1 LRDLDLLFCNPR
13 LIKHTL
19 TKNGASSY
27 RTHSAYRLV
36 ADTHITPSLL
46 LLGLIVS
53 ATAANSMIFFA
64 GTETR
69 ILYSELII
77 IASASIA
84 ALLGVLLAY
93 RQILHN
99 RSHSKMYI
107 CLAIGLVLWLSADII
122 WASYELVFHIAAPIP
137 SLSDILWLAG
147 YPFFAYNLIAT
158 YRQFYNRFDKRILIA
173 SIIGNGIFI
182 AYLISLTIGLLDFSS
197 QGSVLMFAVLIA
209 YPIMNA
215 LLTVPAL
222 PILIGLWKER
232 PWSIPWTLKS
242 LSLFCIVITDSWF
255 AFIILSGLYEQVW
268 LSSMFFGAEYLIL
281 AGGLLWFNKF
291 LAIYKNQ
298 GMASATNTSQD
309 HLKITDGFHNRNNTP
324 NRIQYLQV
332 LVAAILIGGI
342 LSYGFMTSVATES
355 TRYFGPIGGANTI
368 LIGALLPLTGTLSSF
383 GESAEASLTLAVD
396 DVNNQLEKSGSS
408 SRVGLVIEDTKT
420 DPNVA
425 REKLKDLASKG
436 IRIVIGPST
445 SANVAAVK
453 EYADENGI
461 LIVSSSS
468 TAPSLAIPNDN
479 VFRFVPDD
487 THQAEALA
495 KRMWDEGTRV
505 VIPIWRTDVFG
516 NNLQSLLK
524 EKFEKLGGKMLD
536 GVGYDPPVGNFAASL
551 HRINFIVWEQE
562 LRALTSKVNDAVS
575 QYGADKIGV
584 YIVAFDEIVPIMIQ
598 ANRHQELQSVR
609 WYGSDGSAQ
618 NQGLIKNIEAA
629 EFAVK
634 TNFLNPIYRVEAS
647 DSFKRLEERIV
658 EEIDRVPRS
667 YAEIAYDEFWVAAL
681 TLKNY
686 AGKQQDDI
694 GSLREAFINTT
705 NFYIGVTGRTE
716 LNDAGDRENGSYDFW
731 AVRTSSIN
739 VESKRSFEWTNV
751 AAYPI
756 ATEN

>member
-1 LRDLDLLFCNPR
+1 MVQV
-13 LIKHTL
+13 
-19 TKNGASSY
+19 SY
-27 RTHSAYRLV
+27 RTHPAYTLV
-36 ADTHITPSLL
+36 AESHITPSLL

-84 ALLGVLLAY
+84 ALLGILLAY

-122 WASYELVFHIAAPIP
+122 WASYELVFHVAAPIP

-147 YPFFAYNLIAT
+147 YPFLAYNLIAT

-182 AYLISLTIGLLDFSS
+182 AYLISLTIGLSDFSS
-197 QGSVLMFAVLIA
+197 QGSVSMFAVLIA

-215 LLTVPAL
+215 LLTIPAL
-222 PILIGLWKER
+222 SILIGLWKER
-232 PWSIPWTLKS
+232 PWSIPWTFKS

-298 GMASATNTSQD
+298 GTASATNTSQD
-309 HLKITDGFHNRNNTP
+309 HLKITDGFHNRNNAP

-355 TRYFGPIGGANTI
+355 TRYFGPVEGENTI
-368 LIGALLPLTGTLSSF
+368 LIGALLPLTGTSSST
-383 GESAEASLTLAVD
+383 GEEAEASLTLAVD
-396 DVNNQLEKSGSS
+396 DVNNQLAKSGSS

-425 REKLKDLASKG
+425 REKVMDLASKG

-445 SANVAAVK
+445 SAAVAAVK

-468 TAPSLAIPNDN
+468 TAPFLSIPNDN
-479 VFRFVPDD
+479 VIRFVPDD
-487 THQAEALA
+487 TYQAEVLA
-495 KRMWDEGTRV
+495 KKMWDEGTRV
-505 VIPIWRTDVFG
+505 AIPIWRTDVFG

-524 EKFEKLGGKMLD
+524 EKFQKLGGKILD

-562 LRALTSKVNDAVS
+562 LKSLTSKVNDAVK
-575 QYGADKIGV
+575 QYGADNVGV
-584 YIVAFDEIVPIMIQ
+584 YIVAYDEIVPIMIQ

-618 NQGLIKNIEAA
+618 NEGLLKNIEAA

-634 TNFLNPIYRVEAS
+634 TNFLNPIYGLDAT
-647 DSFKRLEERIV
+647 DGFKKLETRILEEIHRA
-658 EEIDRVPRS
+658 PTS
-667 YAEIAYDEFWVAAL
+667 YAQVAYDAFWVAAL
-681 TLKNY
+681 TLNNY
-686 AGKQQDDI
+686 NGTQQDDF
-694 GSLREAFINTT
+694 GSLRQTFINTA

-716 LNDAGDRENGSYDFW
+716 LNDAGDRKNGSYDFW
-731 AVRTSSIN
+731 AVRPVYQDVN
-739 VESKRSFEWTNV
+739 NKGSFEWTNLAV
-751 AAYPI
+751 YPI
-756 ATEN
+756 GTDNS

>member
-1 LRDLDLLFCNPR
+1 MAQ
-13 LIKHTL
+13 KT
-19 TKNGASSY
+19 ASY
-27 RTHSAYRLV
+27 
-36 ADTHITPSLL
+36 ITPSLL
-46 LLGLIVS
+46 LLGLIVA
-53 ATAANSMIFFA
+53 ATAANSIIFFA
-64 GTETR
+64 GTEAR
-69 ILYSELII
+69 VVYSELII

-107 CLAIGLVLWLSADII
+107 SLAIGLVLWLCADII
-122 WASYELVFHIAAPIP
+122 WASYELVFHVVASIP

-158 YRQFYNRFDKRILIA
+158 YKLFYNRFDKRVLLA
-173 SIIGNGIFI
+173 TIIGNVIFI
-182 AYLISLTIGLLDFSS
+182 AYLIYLTIGISDFSS
-197 QGSVLMFAVLIA
+197 QAGVSMFAVLIA

-215 LLTVPAL
+215 LLTIPAL
-222 PILIGLWKER
+222 PIMLGLWKER
-232 PWSIPWTLKS
+232 PWSIPWTFKS

-291 LAIYKNQ
+291 LAIYKNHDT
-298 GMASATNTSQD
+298 ASANNTSSD
-309 HLKITDGFHNRNNTP
+309 HLKTTDGFHNRNNTP
-324 NRIQYLQV
+324 NRIRYLQV
-332 LVAAILIGGI
+332 FVAVILVGGI
-342 LSYGFMTSVATES
+342 LSYGFITSGATES
-355 TRYFGPIGGANTI
+355 TRYFGPVEGANTI
-368 LIGALLPLTGTLSSF
+368 LIGALLPLSGTLSSF
-383 GESAEASLTLAVD
+383 GESAEASLRLAVD
-396 DVNNQLEKSGSS
+396 DVNNQLAKSGSS

-425 REKLKDLASKG
+425 REKLMDLASKG

-445 SANVAAVK
+445 SAAVAAVK

-487 THQAEALA
+487 TYQAEALA
-495 KRMWDEGTRV
+495 KKMWDEGTRV

-524 EKFEKLGGKMLD
+524 EKFEKLGGKVVD
-536 GVGYDPPVGNFAASL
+536 GIGYDPPVGNFAASL

-562 LRALTSKVNDAVS
+562 LRSLTQKVNDAVK
-575 QYGADKIGV
+575 QYGADKVGV

-598 ANRHQELQSVR
+598 ANRHEALQSVR
-609 WYGSDGSAQ
+609 WYGSDGSVQ
-618 NQGLIKNIEAA
+618 HEGLIKNIEAA

-634 TNFLNPIYRVEAS
+634 TNFLSPIYGVEAS
-647 DSFKRLEERIV
+647 DSFKELEERIV

-667 YAEIAYDEFWVAAL
+667 YAEVIYDEFWVAAL
-681 TLKNY
+681 TLSNY
-686 AGKQQDDI
+686 NGTHKDDI

-705 NFYIGVTGRTE
+705 NSYIGVTGRTE
-716 LNDAGDRENGSYDFW
+716 LNDAGDKKYGSYDFW
-731 AVRTSSIN
+731 AIRPL
-739 VESKRSFEWTNV
+739 SKDVNNKGSFEWTNV

-756 ATEN
+756 GIGN

>member
-1 LRDLDLLFCNPR
+1 
-13 LIKHTL
+13 
-19 TKNGASSY
+19 
-27 RTHSAYRLV
+27 V
-36 ADTHITPSLL
+36 AQTYITPSLL

-69 ILYSELII
+69 IVYSELII

-84 ALLGVLLAY
+84 AFLGILLAY

-99 RSHSKMYI
+99 RSHSKAYI
-107 CLAIGLVLWLSADII
+107 SLAVGLVLWLGADII
-122 WASYELVFHIAAPIP
+122 WASYELVFHVAAPIP

-147 YPFFAYNLIAT
+147 YPFLAYNLIAT
-158 YRQFYNRFDKRILIA
+158 YKQFHNKFNKRVLLA
-173 SIIGNGIFI
+173 SVIGNIIFVV
-182 AYLISLTIGLLDFSS
+182 YLISLTIGLLDLSS
-197 QGSVLMFAVLIA
+197 QGSVSLFTILVA

-215 LLTVPAL
+215 LLTIPAL
-222 PILIGLWKER
+222 PILLGLWKER
-232 PWSIPWTLKS
+232 PWSIPWTFKS

-291 LAIYKNQ
+291 LAIYKIQ
-298 GMASATNTSQD
+298 GTASGTNTSQD

-355 TRYFGPIGGANTI
+355 TRYFGPIEGENII

-396 DVNNQLEKSGSS
+396 DVNNQLAKSGSS
-408 SRVGLVIEDTKT
+408 SRVGLVIEDTRT

-425 REKLKDLASKG
+425 REKLMDLASKG

-445 SANVAAVK
+445 SAAVAAVK

-495 KRMWDEGTRV
+495 KQMWNEGTRV

-524 EKFEKLGGKMLD
+524 EKFEKLGGKVVD
-536 GVGYDPPVGNFAASL
+536 GIGYDPPVGNFAASL
-551 HRINFIVWEQE
+551 HRINFVVWEQE
-562 LRALTSKVNDAVS
+562 LRSLTSKVNDALS
-575 QYGADKIGV
+575 QYGADKVGV

-618 NQGLIKNIEAA
+618 HEGLIKNIEAA

-634 TNFLNPIYRVEAS
+634 TNFLNPIYRVEGS
-647 DSFKRLEERIV
+647 DSFKKLEERIV

-667 YAEIAYDEFWVAAL
+667 YAEVAYDEFWVAAL

-686 AGKQQDDI
+686 VGTQQDDI
-694 GSLREAFINTT
+694 DSLREAFINTA

-716 LNDAGDRENGSYDFW
+716 LNDAGDRKNGSYDFW
-731 AVRTSSIN
+731 AIRPL
-739 VESKRSFEWTNV
+739 SKDVKSKGSFEWTHV
-751 AAYPI
+751 AANPI
-756 ATEN
+756 GIDK

>member
-1 LRDLDLLFCNPR
+1 M
-13 LIKHTL
+13 I
-19 TKNGASSY
+19 
-27 RTHSAYRLV
+27 V
-36 ADTHITPSLL
+36 AQTHITLSLL

-53 ATAANSMIFFA
+53 ATAANSLIFFA

-69 ILYSELII
+69 IVYSELII
-77 IASASIA
+77 IASVAIA
-84 ALLGVLLAY
+84 ASLGILLAY

-99 RSHSKMYI
+99 RSHAGLYI
-107 CLAIGLVLWLSADII
+107 SLAIGLVLWLCADII
-122 WASYELVFHIAAPIP
+122 WASYELVFHVAAPIP

-147 YPFFAYNLIAT
+147 YPFLAYNLIAT
-158 YRQFYNRFDKRILIA
+158 YRQFQNKFNKRVLLA
-173 SIIGNGIFI
+173 SAIGNIIFV
-182 AYLISLTIGLLDFSS
+182 AYLISITISLSDFSS
-197 QGSVLMFAVLIA
+197 QGSVSLFAVLIA
-209 YPIMNA
+209 YPVMNA
-215 LLTVPAL
+215 LMTIPAL

-232 PWSIPWTLKS
+232 PWSIPWTFKS

-268 LSSMFFGAEYLIL
+268 LSSMFFAAEYLIL

-298 GMASATNTSQD
+298 GTASATNTSQD
-309 HLKITDGFHNRNNTP
+309 HLKITDSFQNRRNNTP

-332 LVAAILIGGI
+332 IVAAILIGGI

-355 TRYFGPIGGANTI
+355 TRYFGPVEGENTI

-396 DVNNQLEKSGSS
+396 DVNNQLAKAGSS

-420 DPNVA
+420 DPEIA
-425 REKLKDLASKG
+425 LEKLKYLKSQG
-436 IRIVIGPST
+436 VQIVIGPAT
-445 SANVAAVK
+445 SANVAAVRD
-453 EYADENGI
+453 YADQNGI
-461 LIVSSSS
+461 LIISSSS
-468 TAPSLAIPNDN
+468 TAPALAIPNDN

-495 KRMWDEGTRV
+495 KQMWDEGTRV

-524 EKFEKLGGKMLD
+524 EKFEKLGGKVVD
-536 GVGYDPPVGNFAASL
+536 GIGYDPPVGNFAASL

-562 LRALTSKVNDAVS
+562 LRSLTPKVNDAVK
-575 QYGADKIGV
+575 QYGADKVGV

-618 NQGLIKNIEAA
+618 HEGLIKNIEAE

-634 TNFLNPIYRVEAS
+634 TNFLNPIYRVDAT
-647 DSFKRLEERIV
+647 DSFKELEARIV
-658 EEIDRVPRS
+658 EEIGRVPRS
-667 YAEIAYDEFWVAAL
+667 YAEVTYDEFWVAAL
-681 TLKNY
+681 TLTNH
-686 AGKQQDDI
+686 AGTQEDDI
-694 GSLREAFINTT
+694 DSLREAFINTA
-705 NFYIGVTGRTE
+705 NSYIGVTGRTE
-716 LNDAGDRENGSYDFW
+716 LNDAGDRKYGSYDFW
-731 AVRTSSIN
+731 AIRPL
-739 VESKRSFEWTNV
+739 SKDIENKGSFEWTNV
-751 AAYPI
+751 AAKTPL
-756 ATEN
+756 A

>member
-1 LRDLDLLFCNPR
+1 
-13 LIKHTL
+13 
-19 TKNGASSY
+19 
-27 RTHSAYRLV
+27 V
-36 ADTHITPSLL
+36 AETHITPSLL

-69 ILYSELII
+69 IVYSELII

-107 CLAIGLVLWLSADII
+107 SLAIGLVLWLCADII
-122 WASYELVFHIAAPIP
+122 WASYELVFHVAAPIP

-147 YPFFAYNLIAT
+147 YPFFAYNLVAT
-158 YRQFYNRFDKRILIA
+158 YRQFYNRFDKRVLLA
-173 SIIGNGIFI
+173 SIIGNVIFI
-182 AYLISLTIGLLDFSS
+182 GYLISLTIGISDFSS
-197 QGSVLMFAVLIA
+197 QGGVSMFAVLIA

-215 LLTVPAL
+215 LLTIPAL
-222 PILIGLWKER
+222 PILIGLWSER
-232 PWSIPWTLKS
+232 PWSIPWTFKS

-255 AFIILSGLYEQVW
+255 AIIILSGLYEQVW

-298 GMASATNTSQD
+298 GTASATNTTSQD
-309 HLKITDGFHNRNNTP
+309 YSKITNGLGNRNNTP
-324 NRIQYLQV
+324 NRIRYLQV
-332 LVAAILIGGI
+332 LVAVILVGGI
-342 LSYGFMTSVATES
+342 LSYGFIASGATES
-355 TRYFGPIGGANTI
+355 TRYFGPVEGANTI

-383 GESAEASLTLAVD
+383 GESAEASLRLAVD
-396 DVNNQLEKSGSS
+396 DVNNQLAKSGSS

-425 REKLKDLASKG
+425 REKLMDLASKG
-436 IRIVIGPST
+436 IRIVIGPAT

-495 KRMWDEGTRV
+495 KKMWDEGTRV

-524 EKFEKLGGKMLD
+524 EKFEKLGGKVVD
-536 GVGYDPPVGNFAASL
+536 GIGYDPPVGNFAASL

-562 LRALTSKVNDAVS
+562 LRSLTQKVNDAVK
-575 QYGADKIGV
+575 QYGADKVGV

-598 ANRHQELQSVR
+598 ANRHEALQSVR
-609 WYGSDGSAQ
+609 WYGSDGSVQ
-618 NQGLIKNIEAA
+618 HEGLIKNIEAA

-634 TNFLNPIYRVEAS
+634 TNFLSPIYGVEAS
-647 DSFKRLEERIV
+647 DSFKELEERIV

-667 YAEIAYDEFWVAAL
+667 YAEVIYDEFWVAAL
-681 TLKNY
+681 TLSNY
-686 AGKQQDDI
+686 NGTHKDDI

-705 NFYIGVTGRTE
+705 NSYIGVTGRTE
-716 LNDAGDRENGSYDFW
+716 LNDAGDKKYGSYDFW
-731 AVRTSSIN
+731 AIRPL
-739 VESKRSFEWTNV
+739 SKDVNNKGSFEWTNV

-756 ATEN
+756 GIGN

>member
-1 LRDLDLLFCNPR
+1 V
-13 LIKHTL
+13 
-19 TKNGASSY
+19 
-27 RTHSAYRLV
+27 V
-36 ADTHITPSLL
+36 AQTHITPSLL

-69 ILYSELII
+69 IVYSELII

-84 ALLGVLLAY
+84 AFLGLLLAY
-93 RQILHN
+93 RQIQHN
-99 RSHSKMYI
+99 RSHSKAYI
-107 CLAIGLVLWLSADII
+107 SLAVGLVLWLGADVI
-122 WASYELVFHIAAPIP
+122 WASYELVFHVAAPIP

-147 YPFFAYNLIAT
+147 YPFLAYNLIST
-158 YRQFYNRFDKRILIA
+158 YRQFHNKFNKRVLLA
-173 SIIGNGIFI
+173 SIIGNIVFV
-182 AYLISLTIGLLDFSS
+182 AYLISLTIGLTDFSS
-197 QGSVLMFAVLIA
+197 RGSVLMFTILIA

-215 LLTVPAL
+215 LLTIPAL
-222 PILIGLWKER
+222 PILLGLWKER
-232 PWSIPWTLKS
+232 PWSIPWTFKS
-242 LSLFCIVITDSWF
+242 LSLFCIVVTDSWF

-291 LAIYKNQ
+291 LTIYKNQ
-298 GMASATNTSQD
+298 DTASATTPSQN
-309 HLKITDGFHNRNNTP
+309 HLKITDSFHNRNNTP

-332 LVAAILIGGI
+332 LVAAVLIGGI

-355 TRYFGPIGGANTI
+355 TRYFGPTEGENTI
-368 LIGALLPLTGTLSSF
+368 LIGALLPLSGTLSSF
-383 GESAEASLTLAVD
+383 GDSAEASLTLAVD
-396 DVNNQLEKSGSS
+396 DVNNQLAKSGSS
-408 SRVGLVIEDTKT
+408 SRVRLIIEDTKT

-425 REKLKDLASKG
+425 REKLMDLASQG

-445 SANVAAVK
+445 SAAVAAVK
-453 EYADENGI
+453 EYADQNGI

-495 KRMWDEGTRV
+495 KQMWNEGTRV
-505 VIPIWRTDVFG
+505 IIPIWRTDVFG

-562 LRALTSKVNDAVS
+562 LRSLTSKVSDAVS
-575 QYGADKIGV
+575 QYGADKVGV

-618 NQGLIKNIEAA
+618 HEGLIKNIEAA

-647 DSFKRLEERIV
+647 DSFKKLEERII
-658 EEIDRVPRS
+658 EEIDRAPRS
-667 YAEIAYDEFWVAAL
+667 YAEVAYDEFWVAAL

-686 AGKQQDDI
+686 VGTQQDDI
-694 GSLREAFINTT
+694 DSLREAFINTA

-716 LNDAGDRENGSYDFW
+716 LNDAGDRKNGSYDFW
-731 AVRTSSIN
+731 TIRPL
-739 VESKRSFEWTNV
+739 SKDVKNKGSFEWTHV
-751 AAYPI
+751 AANPI
-756 ATEN
+756 GVDK

>member
-1 LRDLDLLFCNPR
+1 
-13 LIKHTL
+13 
-19 TKNGASSY
+19 
-27 RTHSAYRLV
+27 V
-36 ADTHITPSLL
+36 AETHITPSLL

-69 ILYSELII
+69 IVYSELII

-107 CLAIGLVLWLSADII
+107 SLAIGLVLWLCADII
-122 WASYELVFHIAAPIP
+122 WASYELVFHVAAPIP

-147 YPFFAYNLIAT
+147 YPFFAYNLVAT
-158 YRQFYNRFDKRILIA
+158 YRQFYNRFDKRVLLA
-173 SIIGNGIFI
+173 SIIGNVIFI
-182 AYLISLTIGLLDFSS
+182 GYLISLTIGISDFSS
-197 QGSVLMFAVLIA
+197 QGGVSMFAVLIA

-215 LLTVPAL
+215 LLTIPAL
-222 PILIGLWKER
+222 PILIGLWSER
-232 PWSIPWTLKS
+232 PWSIPWTFKS

-255 AFIILSGLYEQVW
+255 AIIILSGLYEQVW

-298 GMASATNTSQD
+298 GTASATNTTSQD
-309 HLKITDGFHNRNNTP
+309 YSKITNGLGNRNNTP
-324 NRIQYLQV
+324 NRTRYLQV
-332 LVAAILIGGI
+332 LVAVILVGGI
-342 LSYGFMTSVATES
+342 LSYGFITSGATES
-355 TRYFGPIGGANTI
+355 TRYFGPVEGANTI

-383 GESAEASLTLAVD
+383 GESAEASLRLAVD
-396 DVNNQLEKSGSS
+396 DVNNQLAKSGSS

-425 REKLKDLASKG
+425 REKIMDLASKG
-436 IRIVIGPST
+436 IRIVIGPAT

-495 KRMWDEGTRV
+495 KKMWDEGTRV

-524 EKFEKLGGKMLD
+524 EKFEKLGGKVVD
-536 GVGYDPPVGNFAASL
+536 GIGYDPPVGNFAASL

-562 LRALTSKVNDAVS
+562 LRSLTQKVNDAVK
-575 QYGADKIGV
+575 QYGADKVGV

-598 ANRHQELQSVR
+598 ANRHEALQSVR
-609 WYGSDGSAQ
+609 WYGSDGSVQ
-618 NQGLIKNIEAA
+618 HEGLIKNIEAA

-634 TNFLNPIYRVEAS
+634 TNFLSPIYGVEAS
-647 DSFKRLEERIV
+647 DSFKELEERIV

-667 YAEIAYDEFWVAAL
+667 YAEVIYDEFWVAAL
-681 TLKNY
+681 TLSNY
-686 AGKQQDDI
+686 NGTHKDDI

-705 NFYIGVTGRTE
+705 NSYIGVTGRTE
-716 LNDAGDRENGSYDFW
+716 LNDAGDKKYGSYDFW
-731 AVRTSSIN
+731 AIRPL
-739 VESKRSFEWTNV
+739 SKDVNNKGSFEWTNV

-756 ATEN
+756 GIGN

>member
-1 LRDLDLLFCNPR
+1 
-13 LIKHTL
+13 
-19 TKNGASSY
+19 
-27 RTHSAYRLV
+27 V

-69 ILYSELII
+69 IVYSELII

-107 CLAIGLVLWLSADII
+107 SLAIGLVLWLCADII
-122 WASYELVFHIAAPIP
+122 WASYELVFHVAAPIP

-147 YPFFAYNLIAT
+147 YPFFAYNLVAT
-158 YRQFYNRFDKRILIA
+158 YRQFYNRIDKRVLLA
-173 SIIGNGIFI
+173 SIIGNVIFI
-182 AYLISLTIGLLDFSS
+182 GYLISLTIGISDFSS
-197 QGSVLMFAVLIA
+197 QGGVSMFAVLIA

-215 LLTVPAL
+215 LLTIPAL
-222 PILIGLWKER
+222 PILIGLWSER
-232 PWSIPWTLKS
+232 PWSIPWTFKS

-255 AFIILSGLYEQVW
+255 AIIILSGLYEQVW

-298 GMASATNTSQD
+298 GTASATNTTSQD
-309 HLKITDGFHNRNNTP
+309 YSKITNGLGNRNNTP
-324 NRIQYLQV
+324 NRIRYLQV
-332 LVAAILIGGI
+332 LVAVILVGGI
-342 LSYGFMTSVATES
+342 LSYGFIASGATES
-355 TRYFGPIGGANTI
+355 TRYFGPVEGANTI

-383 GESAEASLTLAVD
+383 GESAEASLRLAVD
-396 DVNNQLEKSGSS
+396 DVNNQLAKSGSS

-425 REKLKDLASKG
+425 REKLMDLASKG
-436 IRIVIGPST
+436 IRIVIGPAT

-495 KRMWDEGTRV
+495 KKMWDEGTRV

-524 EKFEKLGGKMLD
+524 EKFEKLGGKVVD
-536 GVGYDPPVGNFAASL
+536 GIGYDPPVGNFAASL

-562 LRALTSKVNDAVS
+562 LRSLTQKVNDAVK
-575 QYGADKIGV
+575 QYGADKVGV

-598 ANRHQELQSVR
+598 ANRHEALQSVR
-609 WYGSDGSAQ
+609 WYGSDGSVQ
-618 NQGLIKNIEAA
+618 HEGLIKNIEAA

-634 TNFLNPIYRVEAS
+634 TNFLSPIYGVEAS
-647 DSFKRLEERIV
+647 DSFKELEERIV

-667 YAEIAYDEFWVAAL
+667 YAEVIYDEFWVAAL
-681 TLKNY
+681 TLSNY
-686 AGKQQDDI
+686 NGTHKDDI

-705 NFYIGVTGRTE
+705 NSYIGVTGRTE
-716 LNDAGDRENGSYDFW
+716 LDDAGDKEYGSYDFW
-731 AVRTSSIN
+731 AIRPL
-739 VESKRSFEWTNV
+739 SKDVNNKGSFEWTNV

-756 ATEN
+756 GIGN

>member
-1 LRDLDLLFCNPR
+1 
-13 LIKHTL
+13 
-19 TKNGASSY
+19 
-27 RTHSAYRLV
+27 V
-36 ADTHITPSLL
+36 AQTHITPSLL

-69 ILYSELII
+69 IVYSELII

-107 CLAIGLVLWLSADII
+107 SLAIGLVLWLCADII
-122 WASYELVFHIAAPIP
+122 WASYELVFHVAAPIP

-147 YPFFAYNLIAT
+147 YPFFAYNLVAT
-158 YRQFYNRFDKRILIA
+158 YRQFYNRFDKRVLLA
-173 SIIGNGIFI
+173 SIIGNVIFI
-182 AYLISLTIGLLDFSS
+182 GYLISLTIGISDFSS
-197 QGSVLMFAVLIA
+197 QGGVSMFAVLIA

-215 LLTVPAL
+215 LLTIPAL
-222 PILIGLWKER
+222 PILIGLWSER
-232 PWSIPWTLKS
+232 PWSIPWTFKS

-255 AFIILSGLYEQVW
+255 AIIILSGLYEQVW

-298 GMASATNTSQD
+298 GTASATNTTSQD
-309 HLKITDGFHNRNNTP
+309 YSKITNGLGNRNNTP
-324 NRIQYLQV
+324 NRIRYLQV
-332 LVAAILIGGI
+332 LVAVILVGGI
-342 LSYGFMTSVATES
+342 LSYGFITSGATES
-355 TRYFGPIGGANTI
+355 TRYFGPVEGANTI
-368 LIGALLPLTGTLSSF
+368 LIGALLPLSGTLSSF
-383 GESAEASLTLAVD
+383 GESAEASLRLAVD
-396 DVNNQLEKSGSS
+396 DVNNQLAKSGSS

-425 REKLKDLASKG
+425 REKLMDLASKG

-445 SANVAAVK
+445 SAAVAAVK

-487 THQAEALA
+487 TYQAEALA
-495 KRMWDEGTRV
+495 KKMWDEGTRV

-524 EKFEKLGGKMLD
+524 EKFEKLGGKVVD
-536 GVGYDPPVGNFAASL
+536 GIGYDPPVGDFAASL

-562 LRALTSKVNDAVS
+562 LSSLTSKVNDAVS
-575 QYGADKIGV
+575 QYGVDKVGV
-584 YIVAFDEIVPIMIQ
+584 YIVAYDEIVPIMIQ

-618 NQGLIKNIEAA
+618 LEGLIKNVEAA

-647 DSFKRLEERIV
+647 DSFKELEERIV
-658 EEIDRVPRS
+658 EEIGRVPRS
-667 YAEIAYDEFWVAAL
+667 YAEVAYDEFWVAAL
-681 TLKNY
+681 TLNNY
-686 AGKQQDDI
+686 TGTEQDDI
-694 GSLREAFINTT
+694 TSLREAFINTANLYT
-705 NFYIGVTGRTE
+705 GVTGRTE
-716 LNDAGDRENGSYDFW
+716 LNDAGDRKYAPYDFW
-731 AVRTSSIN
+731 AVQPAHNKGTN
-739 VESKRSFEWTNV
+739 TGSFEWTNV
-751 AAYPI
+751 AAYPNSM
-756 ATEN
+756 EN

>member
-1 LRDLDLLFCNPR
+1 
-13 LIKHTL
+13 
-19 TKNGASSY
+19 
-27 RTHSAYRLV
+27 V
-36 ADTHITPSLL
+36 AETHITPSLL

-69 ILYSELII
+69 IVYSELII

-107 CLAIGLVLWLSADII
+107 SLAIGLVLWLCADII
-122 WASYELVFHIAAPIP
+122 WASYELVFHVAAPIP

-147 YPFFAYNLIAT
+147 YPFFAYNLVAT
-158 YRQFYNRFDKRILIA
+158 YRQFYNRIDKRVLLA
-173 SIIGNGIFI
+173 SIIGNVIFI
-182 AYLISLTIGLLDFSS
+182 GYLISLTIGISDFSS
-197 QGSVLMFAVLIA
+197 QGGVSMFAVLIA

-215 LLTVPAL
+215 LLTIPAL
-222 PILIGLWKER
+222 PILIGLWSER
-232 PWSIPWTLKS
+232 PWSIPWTFKS

-255 AFIILSGLYEQVW
+255 AIIILSGLYEQVW

-298 GMASATNTSQD
+298 GTASATNTTSQD
-309 HLKITDGFHNRNNTP
+309 YSKITNGLGNRNNTP
-324 NRIQYLQV
+324 NRIRYLQV
-332 LVAAILIGGI
+332 LVAVILVGGI
-342 LSYGFMTSVATES
+342 LSYGFIASGATES
-355 TRYFGPIGGANTI
+355 TRYFGPVEGANTI

-383 GESAEASLTLAVD
+383 GESAEASLRLAVD
-396 DVNNQLEKSGSS
+396 DVNNQLAKSGSS

-425 REKLKDLASKG
+425 REKLMDLASKG
-436 IRIVIGPST
+436 IRIVIGPAT

-453 EYADENGI
+453 EYADKNGI

-495 KRMWDEGTRV
+495 KKMWDEGTRV

-524 EKFEKLGGKMLD
+524 EKFEKLGGKVVD
-536 GVGYDPPVGNFAASL
+536 GIGYDPPVGNFAASL

-562 LRALTSKVNDAVS
+562 LRSLTQKVNDAVK
-575 QYGADKIGV
+575 QYGADKVGV

-598 ANRHQELQSVR
+598 ANRHEALQSVR
-609 WYGSDGSAQ
+609 WYGSDGSVQ
-618 NQGLIKNIEAA
+618 HEGLIKNIEAA

-634 TNFLNPIYRVEAS
+634 TNFLSPIYGVEAS
-647 DSFKRLEERIV
+647 DSFKELEERIV

-667 YAEIAYDEFWVAAL
+667 YAEVIYDEFWVAAL
-681 TLKNY
+681 TLSNY
-686 AGKQQDDI
+686 NGTHKDDI

-705 NFYIGVTGRTE
+705 NSYIGVTGRTE
-716 LNDAGDRENGSYDFW
+716 LNDAGDKEYGSYDFW
-731 AVRTSSIN
+731 AIRPL
-739 VESKRSFEWTNV
+739 SKDVNNKGSFEWTNV

-756 ATEN
+756 GIGN

>member
-1 LRDLDLLFCNPR
+1 
-13 LIKHTL
+13 
-19 TKNGASSY
+19 
-27 RTHSAYRLV
+27 V
-36 ADTHITPSLL
+36 AETHITPSLL

-53 ATAANSMIFFA
+53 ATAANSMIFFS

-107 CLAIGLVLWLSADII
+107 SLAIGLVLWLSADII
-122 WASYELVFHIAAPIP
+122 WASYELVFHVAAPIP

-158 YRQFYNRFDKRILIA
+158 YRQFYNRFDKRVLLA
-173 SIIGNGIFI
+173 SIIGNVIFI
-182 AYLISLTIGLLDFSS
+182 GYLISLTIGISDFSS
-197 QGSVLMFAVLIA
+197 QGGVSMFAILIA

-215 LLTVPAL
+215 LLTIPAL
-222 PILIGLWKER
+222 PILLGLWKER
-232 PWSIPWTLKS
+232 PWSIPWTFKS

-255 AFIILSGLYEQVW
+255 AFIIISGLYEQVW

-298 GMASATNTSQD
+298 GTASATNTTSQD
-309 HLKITDGFHNRNNTP
+309 YSKITDGLGNRNNTP
-324 NRIQYLQV
+324 NRIRYLQV
-332 LVAAILIGGI
+332 LVAAILVGGI
-342 LSYGFMTSVATES
+342 LSYGFMTSGATES
-355 TRYFGPIGGANTI
+355 TRYFGPVEGENTI

-383 GESAEASLTLAVD
+383 GESAEASLRLAVD
-396 DVNNQLEKSGSS
+396 DVNNQLAKSGSS

-425 REKLKDLASKG
+425 REKLMDLASKG
-436 IRIVIGPST
+436 IRIVIGPAT

-495 KRMWDEGTRV
+495 KKMWDEGTRV
-505 VIPIWRTDVFG
+505 IIPIWRTDVFG

-524 EKFEKLGGKMLD
+524 EEFEKLGGKVVD
-536 GVGYDPPVGNFAASL
+536 GIGYDPPVGNFAASL

-562 LRALTSKVNDAVS
+562 LRSLTQKINGAVS
-575 QYGADKIGV
+575 QYGADKVGV

-598 ANRHQELQSVR
+598 ANRHEALQSVR
-609 WYGSDGSAQ
+609 WYGSDGSVQ
-618 NQGLIKNIEAA
+618 HEGLIKNIEAA

-634 TNFLNPIYRVEAS
+634 TNFLSPIYGVEAS
-647 DSFKRLEERIV
+647 DSFKELEERIV

-667 YAEIAYDEFWVAAL
+667 YAEVIYDEFWVAAL
-681 TLKNY
+681 TLSNY
-686 AGKQQDDI
+686 NGTHKDDI

-705 NFYIGVTGRTE
+705 NSYIGVTGRTE
-716 LNDAGDRENGSYDFW
+716 LNDAGDKKYGSYDFW
-731 AVRTSSIN
+731 RVRPVYN
-739 VESKRSFEWTNV
+739 DDKNKGSFEWTNV

-756 ATEN
+756 GIGN

>member
-1 LRDLDLLFCNPR
+1 M
-13 LIKHTL
+13 
-19 TKNGASSY
+19 AQ
-27 RTHSAYRLV
+27 
-36 ADTHITPSLL
+36 THITPSLL

-69 ILYSELII
+69 IVYSELII

-107 CLAIGLVLWLSADII
+107 SLAIGLVLWLCADII
-122 WASYELVFHIAAPIP
+122 WASYELVFHVAAPIP

-147 YPFFAYNLIAT
+147 YPFFAYNLVAT
-158 YRQFYNRFDKRILIA
+158 YRQFYNRFDKRVLLA
-173 SIIGNGIFI
+173 SIIGNVIFI
-182 AYLISLTIGLLDFSS
+182 GYLISLTIGISDFSS
-197 QGSVLMFAVLIA
+197 QGGVSMFAVLIA

-215 LLTVPAL
+215 LLTIPAL
-222 PILIGLWKER
+222 PILIGLWSER
-232 PWSIPWTLKS
+232 PWSIPWTFKS

-255 AFIILSGLYEQVW
+255 AIIILSGLYEQVW

-298 GMASATNTSQD
+298 GTASATNTTSQD
-309 HLKITDGFHNRNNTP
+309 YSKITNGLGNRNNTP
-324 NRIQYLQV
+324 NRIRYLQV
-332 LVAAILIGGI
+332 LVAVILVGGI
-342 LSYGFMTSVATES
+342 LSYSFITSGATES
-355 TRYFGPIGGANTI
+355 TRYFGPVEGANTI

-383 GESAEASLTLAVD
+383 GESAEASLRLAVD
-396 DVNNQLEKSGSS
+396 DVNNQLAKSGSS

-425 REKLKDLASKG
+425 REKLMDLASKG
-436 IRIVIGPST
+436 IRIVIGPAT

-495 KRMWDEGTRV
+495 KKMWDEGTRV

-524 EKFEKLGGKMLD
+524 EKFEKLGGKVVD
-536 GVGYDPPVGNFAASL
+536 GIGYDPPVGNFAASL

-562 LRALTSKVNDAVS
+562 LRSLTQKVNDAVK
-575 QYGADKIGV
+575 QYGADKVGV

-598 ANRHQELQSVR
+598 ANRHEALQSVR
-609 WYGSDGSAQ
+609 WYGSDGSVQ
-618 NQGLIKNIEAA
+618 HEGLIKNIEAA

-634 TNFLNPIYRVEAS
+634 TNFLSPIYGVEAS
-647 DSFKRLEERIV
+647 DSFKELEERIV

-667 YAEIAYDEFWVAAL
+667 YAEVIYDEFWVAAL
-681 TLKNY
+681 TLSNY
-686 AGKQQDDI
+686 NGTHKDDI

-705 NFYIGVTGRTE
+705 NSYIGVTGRTE
-716 LNDAGDRENGSYDFW
+716 LNDAGDKKYGSYDFW
-731 AVRTSSIN
+731 AIRPL
-739 VESKRSFEWTNV
+739 SKDVNNKGSFEWTNV

-756 ATEN
+756 GIGN

>member
-1 LRDLDLLFCNPR
+1 MAETR
-13 LIKHTL
+13 
-19 TKNGASSY
+19 
-27 RTHSAYRLV
+27 
-36 ADTHITPSLL
+36 ITPSLL

-64 GTETR
+64 GVETR
-69 ILYSELII
+69 IMYSELII

-84 ALLGVLLAY
+84 AFLGILLAY

-99 RSHSKMYI
+99 RSHSKAYI
-107 CLAIGLVLWLSADII
+107 CLAIGLVLWLCADII
-122 WASYELVFHIAAPIP
+122 WAIYELVFRVAAPIP

-158 YRQFYNRFDKRILIA
+158 YRLFNKRFNKGVLIS
-173 SIIGNGIFI
+173 SIIGNVIFL
-182 AYLISLTIGLLDFSS
+182 AYLITLTIGLSDFSS
-197 QGSVLMFAVLIA
+197 QGSVSMFAILIA

-215 LLTVPAL
+215 LLTIPAL
-222 PILIGLWKER
+222 SILFGLWKER
-232 PWSIPWTLKS
+232 PWSIPWTFKS
-242 LSLFCIVITDSWF
+242 LSLFCIVVTDSWF
-255 AFIILSGLYEQVW
+255 AFIIFSGLYEQVW
-268 LSSMFFGAEYLIL
+268 LSSMFFGTEYLIM
-281 AGGLLWFNKF
+281 ASGLLWFNKF
-291 LAIYKNQ
+291 LVSYKTQ

-309 HLKITDGFHNRNNTP
+309 DLKITNGFRNRNTTS

-355 TRYFGPIGGANTI
+355 TRYFGPIEGENTI

-396 DVNNQLEKSGSS
+396 DANNQFANSGSS

-425 REKLKDLASKG
+425 REKLMDLASKG

-445 SANVAAVK
+445 SAAVAAVK

-468 TAPSLAIPNDN
+468 TAPSLAISNDN

-495 KRMWDEGTRV
+495 KQMWDEGTRV

-524 EKFEKLGGKMLD
+524 EKFEKLGGKVVD
-536 GVGYDPPVGNFAASL
+536 GIAYDPPVGNFAASL

-562 LRALTSKVNDAVS
+562 LRSLTSKINDAVK
-575 QYGADKIGV
+575 QYGTDKVGV

-598 ANRHQELQSVR
+598 AYRHQELQSVR

-618 NQGLIKNIEAA
+618 NEGLIKNIEAA

-634 TNFLNPIYRVEAS
+634 TNFLNPNYRVDAT
-647 DSFKRLEERIV
+647 DSFKKLEERIV

-667 YAEIAYDEFWVAAL
+667 YAEVTYDEFWVAAL
-681 TLKNY
+681 TLKDII
-686 AGKQQDDI
+686 APQQDDI
-694 GSLREAFINTT
+694 GSLRQAFINTA
-705 NFYIGVTGRTE
+705 NSYVGVTGRTE
-716 LNDAGDRENGSYDFW
+716 LNDAGDRKSGSYDFW
-731 AVRTSSIN
+731 AVRPVYKDVKN
-739 VESKRSFEWTNV
+739 KASFEWTNV
-751 AAYPI
+751 AAYQI
-756 ATEN
+756 GIDNS

>member
-1 LRDLDLLFCNPR
+1 
-13 LIKHTL
+13 
-19 TKNGASSY
+19 
-27 RTHSAYRLV
+27 V
-36 ADTHITPSLL
+36 AQTYITPSVL

-69 ILYSELII
+69 IVYSELII

-84 ALLGVLLAY
+84 AFLGILLAY

-99 RSHSKMYI
+99 RSHSKAYI
-107 CLAIGLVLWLSADII
+107 SLAIGLVLWLCADII
-122 WASYELVFHIAAPIP
+122 WASYELVFHVAVPIP

-158 YRQFYNRFDKRILIA
+158 YRQFYNKVNKRILLA
-173 SIIGNGIFI
+173 SVIGNVIFVV
-182 AYLISLTIGLLDFSS
+182 YLISLTIGLSDFSS
-197 QGSVLMFAVLIA
+197 QGSVLMFTILIA

-215 LLTVPAL
+215 LLTIPAL
-222 PILIGLWKER
+222 PILLGLWKER
-232 PWSIPWTLKS
+232 PWSIPWTFKS

-255 AFIILSGLYEQVW
+255 ALIILSGLYEQVW

-291 LAIYKNQ
+291 LAIYKIHDT
-298 GMASATNTSQD
+298 ASATNTSQD
-309 HLKITDGFHNRNNTP
+309 HLKTTDGFHNRNNTP
-324 NRIQYLQV
+324 NRIPYLQV
-332 LVAAILIGGI
+332 LVAVILAGGI
-342 LSYGFMTSVATES
+342 LSYGFITSGATES
-355 TRYFGPIGGANTI
+355 TKYIVPVEGANPI

-396 DVNNQLEKSGSS
+396 DVNNQLAKSGSS

-425 REKLKDLASKG
+425 REKIKDLASKG

-445 SANVAAVK
+445 SAAVAAVK

-487 THQAEALA
+487 TYQAEALA
-495 KRMWDEGTRV
+495 KQMWDEGTRI

-516 NNLQSLLK
+516 NNLQYLLK
-524 EKFEKLGGKMLD
+524 EKFEKLGGKVLE

-562 LRALTSKVNDAVS
+562 LKSLTSRVNDAVK
-575 QYGADKIGV
+575 QYGADKVGV

-598 ANRHQELQSVR
+598 ANRHQGLQSVR

-618 NQGLIKNIEAA
+618 NEGLIKNIEAA

-634 TNFLNPIYRVEAS
+634 TNFLNPIYRVNAS
-647 DSFKRLEERIV
+647 DSFMKLEERIV

-667 YAEIAYDEFWVAAL
+667 YAEVAYDEFWVAAL
-681 TLKNY
+681 TLNNY
-686 AGKQQDDI
+686 TGTQQDDI
-694 GSLREAFINTT
+694 GSLRETFVNTA
-705 NFYIGVTGRTE
+705 NLYIGVTGSTE
-716 LNDAGDRENGSYDFW
+716 LNDAGDRKYAPYDFW
-731 AVRTSSIN
+731 AVRPAHKDDTN
-739 VESKRSFEWTNV
+739 KGSFEWTNLA
-751 AAYPI
+751 AAYP
-756 ATEN
+756 NSMDN

>member
-1 LRDLDLLFCNPR
+1 
-13 LIKHTL
+13 
-19 TKNGASSY
+19 
-27 RTHSAYRLV
+27 V
-36 ADTHITPSLL
+36 AETHITPSLL

-69 ILYSELII
+69 IVYSELII

-107 CLAIGLVLWLSADII
+107 SLAIGLVLWLCADII
-122 WASYELVFHIAAPIP
+122 WASYELVFHVAAPIP

-147 YPFFAYNLIAT
+147 YPFFAYNLVAT
-158 YRQFYNRFDKRILIA
+158 YRQFYNRFDKRVLLA
-173 SIIGNGIFI
+173 SIIGNVIFI
-182 AYLISLTIGLLDFSS
+182 GYLISLTIGISDFSS
-197 QGSVLMFAVLIA
+197 QGGVSMFAVLIA

-215 LLTVPAL
+215 LLTIPAL
-222 PILIGLWKER
+222 PILIGLWSER
-232 PWSIPWTLKS
+232 PWSIPWTFKS

-255 AFIILSGLYEQVW
+255 AIIILSGLYEQVW

-298 GMASATNTSQD
+298 GTASATNTTSQD
-309 HLKITDGFHNRNNTP
+309 YSKITNGLGNRNNTP
-324 NRIQYLQV
+324 NRTRYLQV
-332 LVAAILIGGI
+332 LVAVILVGGI
-342 LSYGFMTSVATES
+342 LSYGFITSGATES
-355 TRYFGPIGGANTI
+355 TRYFGPVEGANTI

-383 GESAEASLTLAVD
+383 GESAEASLRLAVD
-396 DVNNQLEKSGSS
+396 DVNNQLAKSGSS

-425 REKLKDLASKG
+425 REKIMDLASKG
-436 IRIVIGPST
+436 IRIVIGPAT

-495 KRMWDEGTRV
+495 KKMWDEGTRV

-524 EKFEKLGGKMLD
+524 EKFEKLGGKVVD
-536 GVGYDPPVGNFAASL
+536 GIGYDPPVGNFAASL

-562 LRALTSKVNDAVS
+562 LRSLTQKVNDAVK
-575 QYGADKIGV
+575 QYGADKVGV

-598 ANRHQELQSVR
+598 ANKHEALQSVR
-609 WYGSDGSAQ
+609 WYGSDGSVQ
-618 NQGLIKNIEAA
+618 HEGLIKNIEAA

-634 TNFLNPIYRVEAS
+634 TNFLSPIYGVEAS
-647 DSFKRLEERIV
+647 DSFKELEERIV

-667 YAEIAYDEFWVAAL
+667 YAEVIYDEFWVAAL
-681 TLKNY
+681 TLSNY
-686 AGKQQDDI
+686 NGTHKDDI

-705 NFYIGVTGRTE
+705 NSNIGVTGRTE
-716 LNDAGDRENGSYDFW
+716 LNDAGDKKYGSYDFC
-731 AVRTSSIN
+731 AILPL
-739 VESKRSFEWTNV
+739 SKDDNNKGSFEWTNV

-756 ATEN
+756 GIGN